1 MTQEELNKLIGQ
13 NIRKY
18 RLIYSATE
26 HKLTQADLAKQIG
39 VTTAFIGLLE
49 SNSNS
54 QGLSVYNLLQISE
67 ALNIPINK
75 FFEKV

>member
-1 MTQEELNKLIGQ
+1 MTQEELNKIIGK

-39 VTTAFIGLLE
+39 VTTAFIGQLE
-49 SNSNS
+49 SNKKI
-54 QGLSVYNLLQISE
+54 QGIGIYNLMQISKI
-67 ALNIPINK
+67 LNTPINK
-75 FFEKV
+75 FLE